1 VKNWSQTLLSRFAG
15 DPALAGLI
23 SSFDAAVDPHA
34 DIQSFYKYIW
44 NVKTAV
50 GNGLNIWGTIVG
62 VSRVVPGVSGSKAIT
77 LLDPDYQ
84 TLILVKAAANIGNVT
99 IPTLNRLLRAI
110 FAGSGLVYV
119 QDNLNMTMTYV
130 FLFQP
135 SAANFAI
142 VENSGVMP
150 RPAGVLVNYVWR
162 TATAYGL
169 YNTVRYNTTPYNSYN
184 PQGSF

>member
-1 VKNWSQTLLSRFAG
+1 MKNWSQTLLSRFAG
-15 DPALAGLI
+15 DAILVGLI

-34 DIQSFYKYIW
+34 DIQSFYNYIW

-62 VSRVVPGVSGSKAIT
+62 VSRVVPGVSASPAIT

-84 TLILVKAAANIGNVT
+84 TLILIKAAANIGNVT

-119 QDNLNMTMTYV
+119 QDNLDMTMTYI
-130 FLFQP
+130 FQFQP
-135 SAANFAI
+135 SAAQLAI

-150 RPAGVLVNYVWR
+150 RPAGVLVTYIFQ
-162 TATAYGL
+162 TATNYGL
-169 YNTVRYNTTPYNSYN
+169 YNTVRYNTTPFNAYN